1 MRDELLQHLK
11 ARYGVIK
18 SQFPVEGRRRWQIRA
33 LKELWDDPNALTTN
47 ADPSSISEVLQD
59 PDPFDHITKD
69 CIELGILLRTDFANE
84 AAWQDFVAR
93 LQAAE
98 KDFIGSLKERGT
110 VADKSTEGDGGGA
123 DESKMDVSDSDD
135 DSDDEEESSPIIKL
149 ISPDA
154 ADERARFTN
163 ISNLTA
169 LRLFNDVD
177 IRPAPTPPTPKDRI
191 SPPNPLIDVRGW
203 QEVYSGV
210 GIWIYDAKSNTDQSV
225 RQVSQEG
232 HFYGTATGDSWRARV
247 SHVCELQ
254 FNMAV
259 SGMKINFGELDRWE
273 YSQRKRNLDEAAAP
287 L

>member
-1 MRDELLQHLK
+1 MRDELLQYLK
-11 ARYGVIK
+11 TRYGVVK
-18 SQFPVEGRRRWQIRA
+18 SQFPGEGRRRWQIRA
-33 LKELWDDPNALTTN
+33 LKELWNDPNALTTN
-47 ADPSSISEVLQD
+47 ADSFSTPVEVLQD

-69 CIELGILLRTDFANE
+69 CAELGILLRTDFANE

-98 KDFIGSLKERGT
+98 KDFIASLKEQET

-123 DESKMDVSDSDD
+123 DESKMDVSDSESDD
-135 DSDDEEESSPIIKL
+135 DESSPIIKL

-177 IRPAPTPPTPKDRI
+177 IRPAPTPSTPRDRI

-210 GIWIYDAKSNTDQSV
+210 GLWIYDAKSNTDQCV

-247 SHVCELQ
+247 SHVSELQ

-259 SGMKINFGELDRWE
+259 SGMRINFGELDRWD
-273 YSQRKRNLDEAAAP
+273 YSERKRNLDEAATP
-287 L
+287 I

>member
-1 MRDELLQHLK
+1 MRDELLQYLK
-11 ARYGVIK
+11 TRYSAVK
-18 SQFPVEGRRRWQIRA
+18 SQFTGEGRRRWQLRA
-33 LKELWDDPNALTTN
+33 LKELWNDPNAFTANGDTLSTKE
-47 ADPSSISEVLQD
+47 DVLED
-59 PDPFDHITKD
+59 FDPFDHITKD
-69 CIELGILLRTDFANE
+69 CVELGILLRTDFSNE
-84 AAWQDFVAR
+84 AAWQDFVTR
-93 LQAAE
+93 LQVAE
-98 KDFIGSLKERGT
+98 KDLIASLKEQET
-110 VADKSTEGDGGGA
+110 VADESAEGDGGGA
-123 DESKMDVSDSDD
+123 NESRMDVSDSESEDD
-135 DSDDEEESSPIIKL
+135 EESSPIIKL
-149 ISPDA
+149 IAPDTA
-154 ADERARFTN
+154 EERAQLTN

-177 IRPAPTPPTPKDRI
+177 IRPAPTPPTPKDRV

-210 GIWIYDAKSNTDQSV
+210 GIWIYDAKSNADQCV

-259 SGMKINFGELDRWE
+259 SGMKINFGELDRWD
-273 YSQRKRNLDEAAAP
+273 YSERKRNLDEAVSP